1 MPVTLT
7 PCRETV
13 RVFNNRN
20 FSFNEKSNF
29 NSRINRVVIPHTVLI
44 RKNLSILNNI
54 QLLPIL
60 VSAFLS
66 LNYKYCN
73 TAGHFRL
80 HIFVST
86 CILVVLH
93 IWSYYIFVLSKLLLS
108 GDIEMNPGPKLIS
121 RESFSIYHWNLNS
134 IPSHDYTKIFFFR
147 AYKAVYKFETICS
160 SETYLES
167 EKRYFDQ
174 MFQFFFE
181 NKLNSL
187 VSTLTNNDNI
197 GISGYDLV
205 RSDHASNT
213 KRGGVCI

>member
-7 PCRETV
+7 QCRETV

-93 IWSYYIFVLSKLLLS
+93 IWSYYIFVLSNYYWVVILNWLQ
-108 GDIEMNPGPKLIS
+108 DP
-121 RESFSIYHWNLNS
+121 SFFLG
-134 IPSHDYTKIFFFR
+134 
-147 AYKAVYKFETICS
+147 KA
-160 SETYLES
+160 
-167 EKRYFDQ
+167 
-174 MFQFFFE
+174 FQ
-181 NKLNSL
+181 
-187 VSTLTNNDNI
+187 STT
-197 GISGYDLV
+197 GIS
-205 RSDHASNT
+205 
-213 KRGGVCI
+213 